1 MMKKALFVDRD
12 GIVNTEL
19 GDYIL
24 SLDEFT
30 VHPPFIPFLRE
41 AIRRGYEAVIITNQ
55 GGIAKGRYGHS
66 LVAECH
72 RVLWEILAKEGLSIR
87 EAYYCPHH
95 PEGGNCL
102 CRKPSG
108 LLIEKAV
115 ARFGYDKSQ
124 SLMIGDKQRD
134 VDAAIDAGI
143 RGYLLPP
150 NPTFEALLSC
160 LSD

>member
-1 MMKKALFVDRD
+1 MKKAVFLDRD
-12 GIVNTEL
+12 GIVNKEL

-24 SLDEFT
+24 SLEEFT
-30 VHPPFIPFLRE
+30 IHPPFIDFLR
-41 AIRRGYEAVIITNQ
+41 IILQMGYEAVIITNQ

-66 LVAECH
+66 LVEACH
-72 RVLWEILAKEGLSIR
+72 KVLWETIEKEGLSIR

-108 LLIEKAV
+108 LMIEKAI

-124 SLMIGDKQRD
+124 SIMIGDKQRD
-134 VDAAIDAGI
+134 VDAALDAGI
-143 RGYLLPP
+143 RGYLLPA
-150 NPTFEALLSC
+150 NPSIEALLSC
-160 LSD
+160 LPA

>member
-1 MMKKALFVDRD
+1 MKKAVFLDRD
-12 GIVNTEL
+12 GIVNKEL

-30 VHPPFIPFLRE
+30 IHPPFIEFLKVVLQK
-41 AIRRGYEAVIITNQ
+41 GYEAVIITNQ

-66 LVAECH
+66 LVEACH
-72 RVLWEILAKEGLSIR
+72 KVLWEVLEKEGLSIR

-108 LLIEKAV
+108 LMIEKAI

-134 VDAAIDAGI
+134 VDAALDAGI
-143 RGYLLPP
+143 RGYLLPA
-150 NPTFEALLSC
+150 NPSIDVLLSC
-160 LSD
+160 LQT